1 MAAEFN
7 MQFFEASA
15 KTGMNIDEIF
25 LYLAKKVKDTKDA
38 AAALNNQPQENIGP
52 TEHVSKTDKKK
63 GKKGCC

>member
-1 MAAEFN
+1 

-38 AAALNNQPQENIGP
+38 AAALNNQPQENIGGEKLSP
-52 TEHVSKTDKKK
+52 TEHASKTDKKK